1 MIAVVLAALS
11 GLVWGVGDFAG
22 GKASQR
28 IDAVTVVVLSKAAA
42 VPLLLV
48 YLVLMPATVHPAVL
62 GWGAA
67 AGVFGVAG
75 MMVFYRAMA
84 GGAMTIVAP
93 VSAVTTAL
101 LPVGAGL
108 LLGERPGGLA
118 LAGAGCAIAAIG
130 LVSLVPGDNTDL
142 DDGAGTG
149 PGVGGRGQAGAGRL
163 LGLALGAGVAFGL
176 FFICLS
182 RAGDAA
188 GGYAGMWPVLGAQLA
203 ALAVGG
209 PLLVRR
215 RRAPGAAR
223 LAGAPLRWLLVAGML
238 DMTANALYIVAVQ
251 SGDLSII
258 APIASLYPVSTVLL
272 AMLVDRERLRPVQLA
287 GLGLAATALVLVAS

>member
-1 MIAVVLAALS
+1 MIALVLAALS

-28 IDAVTVVVLSKAAA
+28 IDAVTVVVLSKAAS

-48 YLVLMPATVHPAVL
+48 YLVLMPATVHPGVL
-62 GWGAA
+62 GWGGA
-67 AGVFGVAG
+67 AGVFGVVG

-101 LPVGAGL
+101 LPLGAGL
-108 LLGERPGGLA
+108 LSGERPGGLA

-130 LVSLVPGDNTDL
+130 LVSLVPGE
-142 DDGAGTG
+142 GRERGGGG
-149 PGVGGRGQAGAGRL
+149 PATGRL

-188 GGYAGMWPVLGAQLA
+188 GGDAGMWPVLGAHLA
-203 ALAVGG
+203 ALICGG
-209 PLLVRR
+209 PLLLR
-215 RRAPGAAR
+215 RRADRRPSGV
-223 LAGAPLRWLLVAGML
+223 PLRWLLVAGML
-238 DMTANALYIVAVQ
+238 DMTANALYIIAVQ
-251 SGDLSII
+251 RGDLSIV
-258 APIASLYPVSTVLL
+258 APVASLYPVSTVLL
-272 AMLVDRERLRPVQLA
+272 AMFIDRERLRPVQLA

>member
-1 MIAVVLAALS
+1 MIALVMAALS

-28 IDAVTVVVLSKAAA
+28 VDAVTVVVLSKAAS
-42 VPLLLV
+42 VPLLLL
-48 YLVLMPATVHPAVL
+48 YLVLMPATVHPGVL

-67 AGVFGVAG
+67 AGVFGVLG

-101 LPVGAGL
+101 LPLGAGL
-108 LLGERPGGLA
+108 LSGERPGALA
-118 LAGAGCAIAAIG
+118 LTGAGCAIAAIG
-130 LVSLVPGDNTDL
+130 LVSLVPGEN
-142 DDGAGTG
+142 AG
-149 PGVGGRGQAGAGRL
+149 GVGGVEGGRPATGRL

-188 GGYAGMWPVLGAQLA
+188 GGDAGMWPVLGAQLA
-203 ALAVGG
+203 ALVCGG
-209 PLLVRR
+209 PLLLRR
-215 RRAPGAAR
+215 RRAAGVRR
-223 LAGAPLRWLLVAGML
+223 LSGVPLRWLLTAGML

-251 SGDLSII
+251 RGDLSII
-258 APIASLYPVSTVLL
+258 APVASLYPVSTVLL

>member
-28 IDAVTVVVLSKAAA
+28 IDAVSVVVLSKAAS

-48 YLVLMPATVHPAVL
+48 YLVLMPATVHPGVL

-67 AGVFGVAG
+67 AGVFGVVG

-130 LVSLVPGDNTDL
+130 LVSLVPAEHPGHD
-142 DDGAGTG
+142 AGSSSPVAG
-149 PGVGGRGQAGAGRL
+149 EGAGRL

-182 RAGDAA
+182 AAGDAA
-188 GGYAGMWPVLGAQLA
+188 GGEAGMWPVLGAQLA
-203 ALAVGG
+203 ALVVGG
-209 PLLVRR
+209 PLLLR
-215 RRAPGAAR
+215 RRAPGAPR
-223 LAGAPLRWLLVAGML
+223 LAGPPLRWLLVAGML

-258 APIASLYPVSTVLL
+258 APVASLYPVSTVLL

-287 GLGLAATALVLVAS
+287 GLGLAVTALVLVAS